1 MIDNQCA
8 SSSHVSWRLPCMS
21 FNGPR
26 ARVFASG
33 EMDVCLE
40 FSESCR
46 LSRRLL
52 VDVLTNLL
60 AIHETKPWPYQHSQL
75 NRRTGVYRWLLN
87 LAHVS
92 GNLVHFSFN
101 NNLPTQKGWT
111 PCFRFFI
118 TVKDCQV
125 CYWISITSVK
135 DYPVPK
141 GDYVV
146 FQPPSHSSLSP
157 QVCWWPEVSVW
168 LWWAR
173 LTSSDCFSSLNDFNR
188 KGLEMYVRYI
198 QLCDKNVFCH

>member
-1 MIDNQCA
+1 MIDNQCP

-26 ARVFASG
+26 ARVFASC

-118 TVKDCQV
+118 MVKDCQV
-125 CYWISITSVK
+125 CYRISMDFNHISK
-135 DYPVPK
+135 KLPCAQ
-141 GDYVV
+141 GGLR
-146 FQPPSHSSLSP
+146 SLSTTISLISESSSVLMTWSFSVALVGQAHEQWLFQLSQWLQP
-157 QVCWWPEVSVW
+157 QRIRD
-168 LWWAR
+168 L
-173 LTSSDCFSSLNDFNR
+173 
-188 KGLEMYVRYI
+188 G
-198 QLCDKNVFCH
+198 